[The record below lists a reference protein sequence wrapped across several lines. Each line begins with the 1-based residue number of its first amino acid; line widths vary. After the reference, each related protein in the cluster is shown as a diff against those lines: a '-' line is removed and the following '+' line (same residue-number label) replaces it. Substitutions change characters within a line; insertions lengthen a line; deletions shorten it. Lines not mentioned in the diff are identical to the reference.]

1 MQGHRSAPVGSTWLV
16 KIAMTMQKAPVR
28 NGLRDISMSEFWK
41 DPLVVADTVERKL
54 AELPIDQR
62 KLPEFARQMAE
73 VTRLLRAVG
82 RRQYGSISLLAVL
95 DILLAVDYFL
105 VLEDELPDSLDSG
118 YEDDAQNLAAVFAKH
133 QAELKAF
140 RVWYDRY
147 G

>member
-1 MQGHRSAPVGSTWLV
+1 M
-16 KIAMTMQKAPVR
+16 MTQKAPIR
-28 NGLRDISMSEFWK
+28 NGLRDISMSAFWK

-62 KLPEFARQMAE
+62 RLPKFARQMAE
-73 VTRLLRAVG
+73 VTCLLRAIG

-105 VLEDELPDSLDSG
+105 VLQDELPDSLDKG
-118 YEDDAQNLAAVFAKH
+118 YEDDARKLAAVFAKH
-133 QAELKAF
+133 QAELKEFQIWLA
-140 RVWYDRY
+140 RH